1 MSKMKWV
8 KEISDDPNLS
18 EVLFKATQDAE
29 QSKRTH
35 VVFQAERLTIS
46 MAKAMC
52 AIIKEETIK
61 DDSYDREGRL

>member
-1 MSKMKWV
+1 MKWV

>member
-1 MSKMKWV
+1 MKWV

-18 EVLFKATQDAE
+18 EALFKATQEAE

-35 VVFQAERLTIS
+35 LVFQAERLTVS

-52 AIIKEETIK
+52 AIIKEELVK
-61 DDSYDREGRL
+61 DDSYDREERL